1 MQRSTDTG
9 GRSDR
14 EVICMKSSNIGGQAV
29 MEGIMMRNQDQYSI
43 AVRKPD
49 QEIEVK
55 VEPYKSVIN
64 CKPLLKIP
72 VIRGVFNFID
82 SLVVGIK
89 CLMYSATFYEEE
101 EDAAKQEMTEEEK
114 KAREEKEKK
123 EEKAM
128 MTGTLIFSIVI
139 AVAVFMMLPYFLT
152 NLFRQV
158 ITSKWAISLLESLVR
173 VAIFLGY
180 LLLVSRM
187 KDIQRTFM
195 YHGAE
200 HKCINCIEHGLE
212 LNVENVMK
220 SSRLH
225 KRCGTSFLFFVII
238 VSAVFLMFIQV
249 ESHVWRIVIRLLLVP
264 VIAGVSYEI
273 IRLAGRSEN
282 PVVNL
287 LSKPGMAL
295 QKLTTREPDESQA
308 EVAIAAVEA
317 VFDWRAFLKENFGYQ
332 AVDAAGTGEG
342 PAVPGMDA

>member
-1 MQRSTDTG
+1 
-9 GRSDR
+9 
-14 EVICMKSSNIGGQAV
+14 MKSSNIGGQAV

-49 QEIEVK
+49 QEIEIK

-72 VIRGVFNFID
+72 IVRGVVSFID

-89 CLMYSATFYEEE
+89 CLMYSATFFEEE
-101 EDAAKQEMTEEEK
+101 EDPKKQEMSEEER
-114 KAREEKEKK
+114 KAQEEKEKK
-123 EEKAM
+123 QEKAM

-152 NLFRQV
+152 NLLRQV
-158 ITSKWAISLLESLVR
+158 IASKWIISLLESIVR
-173 VAIFLGY
+173 VVIFLGY

-282 PVVNL
+282 PLVNL

-295 QKLTTREPDESQA
+295 QKLTTKEPDETQA

-317 VFDWRAFLKENFGYQ
+317 VFDWRTFLKENYGYQ
-332 AVDAAGTGEG
+332 AEEMPADGAGAA
-342 PAVPGMDA
+342 APGVNA